1 MNALV
6 NYSDDDSDS
15 DQEHSK
21 KKQPPTTCTA
31 PTDEGEGDNDDDI
44 LAKLKELQNFAAMV
58 GSDDDD
64 DADSPIPPPPLPP
77 ATEDNG
83 SMEEDSSPQE
93 HHAVEDMHDTK
104 MDQDEEDCLFTS
116 FMDEINAVP
125 TTTLVQT
132 QPPPPPPTPP
142 RSSTDEV
149 LPPPP
154 PLPSDAL
161 EVPSAAWIATNLPG
175 IETPQAVYS
184 RLHSLSLLPGAAVD
198 QKDTE
203 RRLIEFAIRIL
214 DWEQGGLKPDYFLG
228 EDYARQLAELAQE
241 ASTSS
246 LSDTTPPS
254 LPPFGGIVGAVLKH
268 IHDLE
273 ALAAP
278 DGWQAI
284 WDPDE
289 EAYGFQ
295 HWRTDTFSSV
305 FPSAE
310 LIKALDPVAPPTR
323 TPYRNYTFTKPSST
337 ATPTTIATTQLS
349 VGANSLPTEVP
360 TSPPATLGGATS
372 TMSPTTTDSP
382 SPSLTST
389 ATSATAPTPL
399 PPPPTQSSGAVIKKK
414 AKRKAGES
422 VAVEDDPLASAHIH
436 PSRRA
441 VIANTTGAIGS
452 SSATTTSSAAPSRMP
467 KKMASL
473 LQKWNVKNMNDS
485 ESESEDEGPSTSS
498 SSSSS
503 VAASSGANSEQLG
516 SDWRERRLHR
526 KL

>member
-15 DQEHSK
+15 DQEHSR
-21 KKQPPTTCTA
+21 KKQLPTTCTA

-64 DADSPIPPPPLPP
+64 DADSAIPPPPLPP

-246 LSDTTPPS
+246 LSDTTSPS

-295 HWRTDTFSSV
+295 HWRTV
-305 FPSAE
+305 INVGHFPI
-310 LIKALDPVAPPTR
+310 LRVGML
-323 TPYRNYTFTKPSST
+323 
-337 ATPTTIATTQLS
+337 
-349 VGANSLPTEVP
+349 GANSLPTEVP

-372 TMSPTTTDSP
+372 TTSPTTTDSP
-382 SPSLTST
+382 SPSLTLT

-441 VIANTTGAIGS
+441 VIANTTGAVGS
-452 SSATTTSSAAPSRMP
+452 SSTTSSAAPSRMP